1 MCFLDSFSVL
11 LDFFCCSQIFRNIF
25 CFVIFLDFLL
35 VSVVSSTRFNGGVL
49 LGPLPIVPS
58 ASLAS
63 VPNSHLCAS
72 SLVSVVPLVIH
83 TCLSFS
89 ANLAIPYVCSVH

>member
-1 MCFLDSFSVL
+1 MKG
-11 LDFFCCSQIFRNIF
+11 QITWGVTR
-25 CFVIFLDFLL
+25 L
-35 VSVVSSTRFNGGVL
+35 VESSEIADVKAQNTHIL

-58 ASLAS
+58 ASLVS

-72 SLVSVVPLVIH
+72 SLVSVVPLVIR

-89 ANLAIPYVCSVH
+89 VILVIPYVCSVH